1 MLYLRYLDIDDLIIL
16 ASLLQ
21 ETALKNISGS
31 LGLTPPA
38 LTHRLKKYRCYIP
51 NFTLRTT
58 KNKGGTKNHRPYP
71 LDDATKDICLKAKH
85 ALDILSKTEDKE
97 AA

>member
-38 LTHRLKKYRCYIP
+38 LTHRLNKYRCYIP
-51 NFTLRTT
+51 NFTLKTSR
-58 KNKGGTKNHRPYP
+58 NKGCTHRLYP
-71 LDDATKDICLKAKH
+71 LDAATKDICLKAKH